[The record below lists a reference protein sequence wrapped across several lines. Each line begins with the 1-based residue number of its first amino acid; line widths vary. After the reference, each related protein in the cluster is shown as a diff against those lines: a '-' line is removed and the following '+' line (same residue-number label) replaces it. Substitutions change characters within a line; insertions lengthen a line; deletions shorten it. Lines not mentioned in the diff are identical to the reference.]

1 MKKKR
6 GSERPQETELKM
18 GMAGGYLPQ
27 MRHGSARI
35 FNRGQPVVGILRGFD
50 WLWCTRQI
58 TRRDSS

>member
-50 WLWCTRQI
+50 WL
-58 TRRDSS
+58 